1 MDDNEKKKEY
11 LWQYQEVKKE
21 MQRAG
26 DVYKELRMSFYPS
39 QSGGGGSGSHEPKDL
54 SMLIVRVKAAEQ
66 NFLEK
71 RYQSLMKLQ
80 EIDNAISRMTSA
92 DERNVL
98 TKRYIMNHRW
108 EDICK
113 ELNISWTQIHR
124 IHSKALSNFIIPTK
138 EIIKK

>member
-39 QSGGGGSGSHEPKDL
+39 QSGGGGGGSHEPKDL

-66 NFLEK
+66 NFLKK
-71 RYQSLMKLQ
+71 RYQSIMKLQ
-80 EIDNAISRMTSA
+80 EIDNAISRITSA

-113 ELNISWTQIHR
+113 ELDISWTQIHR
-124 IHSKALSNFIIPTK
+124 IHSKALNNFIIPTQ
-138 EIIKK
+138 EIIKR